1 LYLLFIKKV
10 YHLSTCSTCKR
21 IIKELNIN
29 DDFQFQNIK
38 ENPISEK
45 ELEQLYAYSG
55 NYENLLN
62 KRSTLYKERKL
73 KEIELSEV
81 DCKNLILEHYSFL
94 KRPIIQVNE
103 TYFIG
108 NAKKTIAE
116 AKEFLEKL

>member
-1 LYLLFIKKV
+1 MTKKV